1 MFSVMRLCVFIQEQG
16 VKVET
21 EIDVYI
27 DVKQAVT
34 WHVFRHVTE
43 GDNVAYWKTNGKI
56 NNDLVTEYNKNK

>member
-27 DVKQAVT
+27 DVKQVT
-34 WHVFRHVTE
+34 
-43 GDNVAYWKTNGKI
+43 
-56 NNDLVTEYNKNK
+56 